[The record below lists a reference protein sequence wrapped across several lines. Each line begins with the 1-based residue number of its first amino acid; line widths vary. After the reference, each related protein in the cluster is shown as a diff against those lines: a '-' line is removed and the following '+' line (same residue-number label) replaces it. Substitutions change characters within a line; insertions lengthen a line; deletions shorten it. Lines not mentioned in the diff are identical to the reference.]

1 MSIIRPSKSLQKIKL
16 HDCKIFIVV
25 EHGLITCLTVT
36 SYRYFLGRGGGVE
49 WTEGHL
55 LLNTQLYV

>member
-1 MSIIRPSKSLQKIKL
+1 MSVIRPSKCLQQIKL

-36 SYRYFLGRGGGVE
+36 CKPVIGIFSEGGG
-49 WTEGHL
+49 WNG
-55 LLNTQLYV
+55 QRGIYS